1 MSYNALIFG
10 GIGSL
15 VETSHIQLA
24 CFNEAFANLGIDFV
38 WTEGAYAESLN
49 DSGGHKRL
57 AELSV
62 DDGRTLTDDEIANVH
77 AEKTRLFQEHIVRDG
92 LTLRDG
98 VPELLHAAMAR
109 GAKLAWATTTARE
122 NIMAIFKAVEDL
134 APDMFEF
141 IGDDSRA
148 ENSQPATDIYDAA
161 LAAMNLSPDAAVA
174 IEDNPKGVAATKAA
188 GLYTIAFPGAMHVHH
203 DFSTADKRLASLAD
217 AAMMIAE

>member
-49 DSGGHKRL
+49 DSGGRKRL
-57 AELSV
+57 AELNV

-92 LTLRDG
+92 LALRDG
-98 VPELLHAAMAR
+98 VPELLHAATAR
-109 GAKLAWATTTARE
+109 GAKLAWATTTSRE
-122 NIMAIFKAVEDL
+122 NIMAIFKAVNDL
-134 APDMFEF
+134 APDMFVF

-148 ENSQPATDIYDAA
+148 ENSKPATDIYDAA
-161 LAAMNLSPDAAVA
+161 LAAMNLSADEAVA
-174 IEDNPKGVAATKAA
+174 IEDNPKGLAAAKAA

-203 DFSTADKRLASLAD
+203 DFSAADKRLASLAD